1 MHLKPGNPA
10 LNKLISTPLL
20 IFFVIGF
27 LSAGKTSA
35 AVTDNPDSILS
46 KASVVIDGY
55 TLFSVRGITSF
66 PASKRVRLIEDRIEN
81 IAKNELITPDSIKII
96 KGEICDTILVNHN
109 VLLNVFDLDAEME
122 GVNRTLFSEII
133 KGKIIS
139 AVHNYRNE
147 RKSEALLSKTFY
159 AIGATVIVILLV
171 VILTWI
177 LKKVSLIIEKKLK
190 TRFEHLE
197 TRSFQL
203 IKSGQVWITV
213 MGLVR
218 AIKLI
223 VFLVIFF
230 VYIQYV
236 LGLYPWTRSVSISLL
251 NFFLTPL
258 STIGTAFLNFIPNLA
273 FLVIIFLITRYILK
287 LIKLFFVGIGN
298 GAITFSGFEREW
310 AQPSFKIVRILI
322 IVFAIIVSYP
332 YIPGSESD
340 AFKGVSLFIGL
351 LFSLGSSSIIGNL
364 IAGYSMIYRRTFK
377 PGDIVKIEDYL
388 GQVIEVKIFVTRIR
402 TLKNEEVIVP
412 NSLILSNNIVNYSSI
427 LVSTKGIILHT
438 TVGIGYETPWRQVEG
453 MLKLAAERTE
463 GILMDPPP
471 YVLQKGLGDFAV
483 NYELNVFCNDPINM
497 LKHYTALHRNI
508 LDVFNENQVQIM
520 TPAYKGDPDQPKIVP
535 KEQWFTPVSGA
546 GEKDKNAN

>member
-10 LNKLISTPLL
+10 LSKLFSLPLL
-20 IFFVIGF
+20 IFLFIGF
-27 LSAGKTSA
+27 LYNGKTSA

-81 IAKNELITPDSIKII
+81 IAKNEAVSPDSIKII
-96 KGEICDTILVNHN
+96 KGEISDTIRINHT
-109 VLLNVFDLDAEME
+109 VLLNVFDVDAELE
-122 GVNRTLFSEII
+122 GINRGLFAEII
-133 KGKIIS
+133 KGKIIN

-159 AIGATVIVILLV
+159 AVGATVITILLV
-171 VILTWI
+171 VILFWVM
-177 LKKVSLIIEKKLK
+177 KKVTSTIEKRLK

-203 IKSGQVWITV
+203 IKSSQVWVTV
-213 MGLVR
+213 MGLVKT
-218 AIKLI
+218 IKLLI
-223 VFLVIFF
+223 LLVILFLY
-230 VYIQYV
+230 VQYV
-236 LGLYPWTRSVSISLL
+236 LGLYPWTRFVSVSLL
-251 NFFLTPL
+251 DLFLTPL
-258 STIGTAFLNFIPNLA
+258 SKIGTALLNFIPNLA
-273 FLVIIFLITRYILK
+273 FLIIIFLITRYVLK
-287 LIKLFFVGIGN
+287 LIKLFFDGIGK
-298 GAITFSGFEREW
+298 GVITFSGFERDW
-310 AQPSFKIVRILI
+310 AFPSYKIIRILF

-332 YIPGSESD
+332 YIPGSDSD

-388 GQVIEVKIFVTRIR
+388 GQVIEVKIFVTKIR
-402 TLKNEEVIVP
+402 TFKNEEVIVP
-412 NSLILSNNIVNYSSI
+412 NSLILSSNVINYSSA
-427 LVSTKGIILHT
+427 LSSTKGIILHS

-463 GILMDPPP
+463 GLLKDPPP
-471 YVLQKGLGDFAV
+471 YVLQKALGDFAV
-483 NYELNVFCNDPINM
+483 NYELNVYCNDPANM
-497 LKHYTALHRNI
+497 MKQYTELHRNI
-508 LDVFNENQVQIM
+508 LDVFNENEVQIM
-520 TPAYKGDPDQPKIVP
+520 TPAYEGDPDQPKIVP
-535 KEQWFTPVSGA
+535 KGQWFTPVSGA
-546 GEKDKNAN
+546 GEKDKKAD